1 MKSNIGDVALKTRD
15 LLARAGIEEPRL
27 EAELLIAM
35 TLGISRSVLY
45 ASINDSFDQLYCDS
59 LNDILRRRL
68 TREPLA
74 YISGEREFF
83 GLNFFV
89 SHGVFV
95 PRPETELLVETAIKF
110 VEESYGN
117 KDVVIADIGTG
128 SGAVAVSLAVNLH
141 SSFIYATDVSRL
153 ALAAA
158 QSNAEAHKV
167 TNNIRFLEGDLLDPV
182 TEPINLIVANLPYIK
197 SSRID
202 SLAPE
207 VSVYEP
213 REALDGGDAGLDL
226 VYRLLEQ
233 ATSHLSCKGAIMLEL
248 DPEQIQMVCADVLE
262 IFPRAKLSDYKDL
275 AGLKRLLVIQ
285 L

>member
-1 MKSNIGDVALKTRD
+1 MN
-15 LLARAGIEEPRL
+15 
-27 EAELLIAM
+27 
-35 TLGISRSVLY
+35 
-45 ASINDSFDQLYCDS
+45 
-59 LNDILRRRL
+59 
-68 TREPLA
+68 
-74 YISGEREFF
+74 GEFSPETNLP
-83 GLNFFV
+83 GFFV
-89 SHGVFV
+89 YRNSGICITAQSVKKLADKDDKYEIEISDVDVHGIFDGGHTYKTIIDNRQKEDGSFYDESVMVQVFTGFENV
-95 PRPETELLVETAIKF
+95 N
-110 VEESYGN
+110 EEDSYGN

-128 SGAVAVSLAVNLH
+128 SGAVAVSLAVNLQ
-141 SSFIYATDVSRL
+141 SSFIYATDVSRS

-167 TNNIRFLEGDLLDPV
+167 GNNIRFLEGDLLDPV

-248 DPEQIQMVCADVLE
+248 DPEQIQMVCVDVLE
-262 IFPRAKLSDYKDL
+262 IFPGATLSDYKDL